1 MYLSTSVL
9 SSLPYFLL
17 LVKGKAI
24 KDTPKLNSLENNS
37 QQLCPNSIL
46 NYPIADIIDSQCLQ
60 DNFEYLQNCV
70 LSNFNET
77 SQLCSFCV
85 IVNPST
91 FEDES
96 NCECVKCVIDT
107 LSNNHCLQNICSGK
121 QTISL
126 QDAIK
131 DSTHSTKNN
140 YNVIT
145 DDIKEN
151 IFDKYENTLK
161 QNNQL
166 QYLTDDYSGTTFRN
180 FLPFEQKKLI
190 RHLLNSWIDTGKKL
204 GRNSNKDD
212 NKDNNKVYEDVEDDV
227 DENDNKDSLNLEDLK
242 NNLLDENLENE
253 AMINKKN
260 NHNTQLYFPGW
271 LKMGNKNPKKN
282 TKIKGKNNAITDTQC
297 KVKTELISVLIPT
310 TTTKTLILTKG
321 LITETETKH
330 EIVTKTDHVIKYKPK
345 TLTETKLEKT
355 IEWKTDVKTKQN
367 TEYVEK
373 WKTKTEA
380 KFRIVTLTATDI
392 KLSTKFKYKY
402 ATITVTDTMIVES
415 SKTITVPKTIVTS
428 TTTETKLSEKIITV
442 TTTTTG
448 VSTLTEKTK
457 KHIVTATKFLTKTK
471 VITKRKCK
479 VTKTKTS
486 IKKITKTF
494 TIEKNGA
501 TKKKRIGR
509 MLFQTD
515 KSTTLNKRDFTT
527 ESSSCVNL
535 TTSLISPTSFNNKTF
550 TLISIVT
557 PQVTELEI
565 IKNSGASRTLPFEKS
580 FAKTA
585 ITISVS
591 SFLLI
596 SLALLIP
603 EMNNKHLV
611 NLTKGKN
618 ANITTANKK
627 KETNLRNAHF
637 DEIIVNL
644 GVD

>member
-1 MYLSTSVL
+1 MYLSTNVL

-17 LVKGKAI
+17 LVKGQAT
-24 KDTPKLNSLENNS
+24 KDSPKLNSLENNS

-46 NYPIADIIDSQCLQ
+46 NYPITDIIDSQCLQ
-60 DNFEYLQNCV
+60 NNFEYLQNCV

-107 LSNNHCLQNICSGK
+107 LSNNHCLQSICGGR

-140 YNVIT
+140 YNAIT

-151 IFDKYENTLK
+151 IFDKYGNTLK
-161 QNNQL
+161 QKNQL

-190 RHLLNSWIDTGKKL
+190 RHLLNSWIDTGKKP

-212 NKDNNKVYEDVEDDV
+212 DKVYENVEDDVEDDV
-227 DENDNKDSLNLEDLK
+227 DENDNKDSLNLEDLE

-253 AMINKKN
+253 AMINKEN

-282 TKIKGKNNAITDTQC
+282 MKTKGKNNAITDTQC

-310 TTTKTLILTKG
+310 TTTKTLLLTKG
-321 LITETETKH
+321 LVTETETKR
-330 EIVTKTDHVIKYKPK
+330 EIVTKTDHVTKYKPK

-380 KFRIVTLTATDI
+380 KFRIVTLTATV
-392 KLSTKFKYKY
+392 
-402 ATITVTDTMIVES
+402 TVTDTMIVES
-415 SKTITVPKTIVTS
+415 SKTITVPKAIATS

-486 IKKITKTF
+486 IRKVTKTF

-515 KSTTLNKRDFTT
+515 KSTTLNKRDFTI
-527 ESSSCVNL
+527 ESSSYVNL

-550 TLISIVT
+550 TLTNVVT
-557 PQVTELEI
+557 PQVTNLEI
-565 IKNSGASRTLPFEKS
+565 IKDSGASRTLPFGKS

-585 ITISVS
+585 MTISVS

-611 NLTKGKN
+611 NLTKGKK

-627 KETNLRNAHF
+627 KGTNLRDAHF